1 MPTAGREVRLVPLCV
16 EDQGPE
22 GSGLCLQGTHMH
34 TRQAEPGWWQFLAL
48 AVLMEP
54 DMEEE
59 VASVEEEE
67 GPKAG

>member
-1 MPTAGREVRLVPLCV
+1 
-16 EDQGPE
+16 
-22 GSGLCLQGTHMH
+22 MH